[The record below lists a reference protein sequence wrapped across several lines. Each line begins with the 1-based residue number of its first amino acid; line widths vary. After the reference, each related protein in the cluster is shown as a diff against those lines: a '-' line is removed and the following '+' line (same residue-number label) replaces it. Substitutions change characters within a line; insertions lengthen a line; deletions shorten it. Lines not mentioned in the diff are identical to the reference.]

1 VHLKAHDHHGVVQGV
16 LENMSK
22 EEQQTKRES
31 ATGSLAKFLPGGE
44 FGPMTNRQEYEQR
57 VNALPP
63 EQRKFAEES
72 TRFADIWQYFSE
84 HRMQLPKGVVNQVSG
99 LAQLTTVEQTSVLR
113 RVNRELMEYLNDVG
127 EDSGVRQ

>member
-1 VHLKAHDHHGVVQGV
+1 MTVTVSVQGV

-63 EQRKFAEES
+63 EQREFAEES

-99 LAQLTTVEQTSVLR
+99 LAQLTTSEQTSVLR
-113 RVNRELMEYLNDVG
+113 RVNQELMEYLNDVG

>member
-1 VHLKAHDHHGVVQGV
+1 MTVTVPVQGV

-22 EEQQTKRES
+22 EDQQTKQDS

-44 FGPMTNRQEYEQR
+44 FGPMTNRQEYEQK

-63 EQRKFAEES
+63 EQREFAEES

-84 HRMQLPKGVVNQVSG
+84 HRMQLPKNVVNQVSG
-99 LAQLTTVEQTSVLR
+99 LAQLTTLEQTTVLR
-113 RVNRELMEYLNDVG
+113 SINRDLMEYLNDVG

>member
-1 VHLKAHDHHGVVQGV
+1 
-16 LENMSK
+16 MSK

-63 EQRKFAEES
+63 EQREFAEES
-72 TRFADIWQYFSE
+72 TRFADIDPQWHLNNVRVAEFYQEGRISFNRALSKE
-84 HRMQLPKGVVNQVSG
+84 FQLEREQGRRILVARQSLDY
-99 LAQLTTVEQTSVLR
+99 LAGYCSPSTWRSLPISSPCR
-113 RVNRELMEYLNDVG
+113 
-127 EDSGVRQ
+127 